1 MSEDQNTPAPT
12 SGTPETTATGGL
24 DLSAGG
30 PPAVTGGEGDN
41 FGEVLLGGE
50 AQQQQQRQLRE
61 AVPAD
66 KHGWW
71 WAVGRRKNAVAR
83 VRMKVA
89 EGEGTVKFQKTRKL
103 FKDVET
109 YFSEPQDRADVLAPL
124 RATDTLGK
132 MDIVVRVHGG
142 GHTGQAQAVRLG
154 IARAL
159 RDYDPTLE
167 EPLREH
173 GYLTVDSRRVERKK
187 PGQPGARRR
196 FQFSKR

>member
-1 MSEDQNTPAPT
+1 MSEDQNNP
-12 SGTPETTATGGL
+12 TPETTASTGGL

-30 PPAVTGGEGDN
+30 PPTDDAPL
-41 FGEVLLGGE
+41 GEVLLGGE
-50 AQQQQQRQLRE
+50 AQQQQARQLRE
-61 AVPAD
+61 AQPAD

-89 EGEGTVKFQKTRKL
+89 EGEGTVRIQKTRKL
-103 FKDVET
+103 FKDIET
-109 YFSEPQDRADVLAPL
+109 YFSEPQDRNDALAPL
-124 RATDTLGK
+124 KVTDTLGK
-132 MDIVVRVHGG
+132 MDIVIRVHGG
-142 GHTGQAQAVRLG
+142 GHTGQAQAIRLG

-167 EPLREH
+167 EPLRDKS
-173 GYLTVDSRRVERKK
+173 YLTVDSRRVERKK